1 MYREVVVI
9 GGGPS
14 GLITARELALRD
26 IDVVVFEEHDEIG
39 VPPHCAGLVSTNCL
53 KELKVPETS
62 SIVLNKVYGIKLVLP
77 SGDAIMFKT
86 KRPLGIVLDRIKFD
100 QEIAKQALQ
109 AGSEVLKGHRVL
121 DISVRKN
128 YVKAIVMDRNNK
140 EEKVVKAK
148 YVVCAE
154 GLLRS
159 ITKSVI
165 RISKEALLGVQE
177 EYEIEGITDE
187 EKNHVRVFL
196 GSRFSR
202 GLFGWLIPTGTGV
215 RIGLATRGDPNRRM
229 SSLKR
234 TDTIRKLL
242 RKGKLLRRMGGLVNT
257 QGVLER
263 FSDVSDKVFLV
274 GDSAGQNKP
283 LTGGGIYYGGIG
295 AIILAEEIAKGDNI
309 GINYK
314 KRWNKLFGKEI
325 KYMLIARR
333 ILDELNDHEV
343 DVLFKTLFAKEEYL
357 DELSEYYDFHYN
369 LASRILSRRLFKM
382 IELIIKINP
391 LRLVKL
397 LI

>member
-26 IDVVVFEEHDEIG
+26 IDVVVFEEHSEIG
-39 VPPHCAGLVSTNCL
+39 TPPHCAGLVSTNCL

-62 SIVLNKVYGIKLVLP
+62 NIVLNKVYGIKIALP
-77 SGDAIMFKT
+77 SGDEILLRT
-86 KRPLGIVLDRIKFD
+86 KRPLGIVLDRVKFD

-109 AGSEVLKGHRVL
+109 AGSEILKGHRVL
-121 DISVRKN
+121 GISVKRDH
-128 YVKAIVMDRNNK
+128 VKAIVMDRSSK
-140 EEKVVKAK
+140 EKKIVKAR

-154 GLLRS
+154 GLLRN

-165 RISKEALLGVQE
+165 KINKRTLLGVQE
-177 EYEIEGITDE
+177 EYEVKGIANE
-187 EKNHVRVFL
+187 EKNYVHVFL
-196 GSRFSR
+196 GNRFSR
-202 GLFGWLIPTGTGV
+202 GLFGWLIPTRAGI
-215 RIGLATRGDPNRRM
+215 RIGLATISDPDRRM

-234 TDTIRKLL
+234 INTIKKLL
-242 RKGKLLRRMGGLVNT
+242 RRSRLLRRMGGLVNT

-309 GINYK
+309 GANYK
-314 KRWNKLFGKEI
+314 KKWNKLFGKEI
-325 KYMLIARR
+325 KYMLVARR

-369 LASRILSRRLFKM
+369 LVSRILSRRLFKI
-382 IELIIKINP
+382 IEFIIKINP

>member
-77 SGDAIMFKT
+77 SGDAIMIKT

-187 EKNHVRVFL
+187 EKNYVRVFL

-343 DVLFKTLFAKEEYL
+343 DILFKTLFAKEEYL

-382 IELIIKINP
+382 IEFIIKINP